1 MSRLVSILALA
12 WSRIFYPKAR
22 KGTYALAAT
31 LVMAIL
37 VGTSALL
44 NHQAS
49 RERRESNE
57 WELRT
62 HHVLDLTSRLKTAT
76 LLTTRN
82 ERTYLL
88 TQDSAYLI
96 PYRRARTDIYR
107 ILSELA
113 PLIDDRAQSGAL
125 SNVRGQLDGQIAS
138 MEKLISLTRRG
149 QQEAV
154 MAELGTGISR
164 RSIDTILNEL
174 DEFERVERQQLA
186 QRAERSAAATR
197 NSERLVDLLTAGSLI
212 LIAGGFISSLALRR
226 ALRNEADTREE
237 LRRMATTDELTG
249 LANRREVLAG
259 IDRMIAASQ
268 RHSRP
273 LTVAILD
280 IDRFKQVNDT
290 HGHPAGDEVI
300 RTISAMA
307 LTMMRKQDLVGRL
320 GGEEFIIAMPDCDSH
335 SALLACERL
344 REAVAALPIV
354 LSHGA
359 TLKVTLSTGIAQLGH
374 GEDRTRLIVRA
385 DEALYSAKN
394 TGRDRVLLAA

>member
-1 MSRLVSILALA
+1 MARPFPTLTSA
-12 WSRIFYPKAR
+12 WNRIFYPKAR

-31 LVMAIL
+31 LVMALL
-37 VGTSALL
+37 VGASALL

-76 LLTTRN
+76 LLTTRY
-82 ERTYLL
+82 ERTFLL
-88 TQDSAYLI
+88 TQDSSYLV
-96 PYRRARTDIYR
+96 PYRRARTEVYR
-107 ILSELA
+107 VVSELA
-113 PLIDDRAQSGAL
+113 PLIEGQQQSGAL
-125 SNVRGQLDGQIAS
+125 SNIRGQLDGQIAS

-149 QQEAV
+149 RHEEV

-164 RSIDTILNEL
+164 RSIDTILTEL

-186 QRAERSAAATR
+186 ARAERSAVATR
-197 NSERLVDLLTAGSLI
+197 NSERLVDLLTAVSLI

-226 ALRNEADTREE
+226 ALRSEAETREE

-249 LANRREVLAG
+249 LANRREVLSG
-259 IDRMIAASQ
+259 IDRMIAASH

-273 LTVAILD
+273 LSIAILD

-320 GGEEFIIAMPDCDSH
+320 GGEEFIIAMPDCDSR
-335 SALLACERL
+335 SAVLACERV

-359 TLKVTLSTGIAQLGH
+359 TLKVTLSTGIAQLAH
-374 GEDRTRLIVRA
+374 AEDRTRLIVRA